1 MATISIQT
9 VSGPAQGHT
18 PDDIQKIG
26 PGSASPPKKPTGK
39 GSAAGPPTTEAPPIR
54 TQSSLPTQ
62 LGEIRS
68 ALDLW
73 RSADSK
79 YADAESKLAKARRD
93 ALTRARASDQSTGP
107 TLKALENDRDGAR
120 DAASKVYTALVETVY
135 KTVIGSCG
143 ERCTFASMRRAA
155 EAIDEFVRTD
165 EEQKED
171 AGRRQLVVRQA
182 IYAVLLDAARASL
195 RRLPA
200 MAAEE
205 KKSTMDAAVSWITK
219 RENPPQYASAYSRLK
234 PLIVYLV
241 NSVRTNPSQK
251 IIATQVAKDLV
262 AACRNQGMV
271 FTPDQRN
278 EIERLLAP

>member
-1 MATISIQT
+1 MATTGIQT
-9 VSGPAQGHT
+9 IPGPAQGRGI
-18 PDDIQKIG
+18 DDVQKIG
-26 PGSASPPKKPTGK
+26 PGPAPPPKKPTGK
-39 GSAAGPPTTEAPPIR
+39 GSGAGPPTTAAPPVR

-79 YADAESKLAKARRD
+79 YADAERKLAEARRV
-93 ALTRARASDQSTGP
+93 ASTRARASDQSTGP
-107 TLKALENDRDGAR
+107 TLKPLENDRDGAR
-120 DAASKVYTALVETVY
+120 DAASKAYTALVETVY

-155 EAIDEFVRTD
+155 EAIDKFVRTD

-200 MAAEE
+200 MASDE
-205 KKSTMDAAVSWITK
+205 KKSIMNAAVSWITE

-234 PLIVYLV
+234 PLVVYLV
-241 NSVRTNPSQK
+241 SSPNPGQK
-251 IIATQVAKDLV
+251 IVATQVAKDLV

-271 FTPDQRN
+271 FTADQKK
-278 EIERLLAP
+278 EIEALLSQ